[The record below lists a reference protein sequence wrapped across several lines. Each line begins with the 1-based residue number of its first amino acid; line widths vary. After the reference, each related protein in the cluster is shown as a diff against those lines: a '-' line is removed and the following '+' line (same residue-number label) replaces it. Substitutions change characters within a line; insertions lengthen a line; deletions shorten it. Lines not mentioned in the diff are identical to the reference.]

1 MVLLHANGLRRSA
14 GLSLRDGAVIRLG
27 DAAMIG
33 YRSWSRRMF
42 VCLNQDGIYGLALH
56 DLMG

>member
-1 MVLLHANGLRRSA
+1 M
-14 GLSLRDGAVIRLG
+14 RDGAVIRLG